1 MILSTSVH
9 PSALE
14 SVCSHNFCRLN
25 KWKGGGGGK
34 LLCGSKKSCSF
45 QASGHNKTVVR
56 KCTFETASRGTE
68 MIFKENRLF
77 KVTYILLDT
86 SLIWS
91 CSFPL
96 LLCLVDIFSFSFP
109 GV

>member
-14 SVCSHNFCRLN
+14 PVCSHNLSTQQVEGRR
-25 KWKGGGGGK
+25 GGK

-56 KCTFETASRGTE
+56 RCTLETASRGTE

>member
-25 KWKGGGGGK
+25 KWKGGGGESSCVG
-34 LLCGSKKSCSF
+34 LRKSCSF

-56 KCTFETASRGTE
+56 RCTLETASRGTE

-77 KVTYILLDT
+77 KVTYILSDT

-96 LLCLVDIFSFSFP
+96 LLSLVDFFSFSFP